1 MATRR
6 NKRSVGKSRRG
17 SRKSR
22 GYASVEGLHTSFNM
36 IDGKVKELIAKGA
49 TDSDLAYCIK
59 KAWTAQFH
67 MDISA
72 PAVKGMIMHYRAVHG
87 KGHPAA
93 GRKTRKAKGRKQK
106 GGMAP
111 IDYTMGQGTTDF
123 VYGRFPVEIATTPQV
138 IRALDN
144 QRFFESNG
152 SRACN
157 TTGGHAAQGQNGG
170 GLFDSLAMGFSP
182 ASVPRNFVET
192 SVSAVQGAPIANPDP
207 SPVSARVALTP
218 FDQRAYAADRVAS
231 ITQLKHVYPGY

>member
-6 NKRSVGKSRRG
+6 NKRSVRKSRKG
-17 SRKSR
+17 SR

-36 IDGKVKELIAKGA
+36 IDSKVKALIAKGA

-59 KAWTAQFH
+59 KAWNAQFH
-67 MDISA
+67 MDISE
-72 PAVKGMIMHYRAVHG
+72 PAVKGMIMHYRAVHRAG
-87 KGHPAA
+87 SPGS
-93 GRKTRKAKGRKQK
+93 GRKTRRKQK

-138 IRALDN
+138 IKALDN

-170 GLFDSLAMGFSP
+170 GLFDSIGMGFSP

-192 SVSAVQGAPIANPDP
+192 GVSTIQGAPIANPDP

-218 FDQRAYAADRVAS
+218 FDPYPYAADRISS
-231 ITQLKHVYPGY
+231 ISQLKSVYPGY